1 MVEKVNKQKELTELN
16 SNLPSG
22 IFENNY
28 SMPNNYF
35 TELPDAIVEKVK
47 DIDTDTEAELEFST
61 FTQGEKNTN
70 KVVPINYFNSL
81 PSLILDKINK
91 KNLPAAINRKK
102 KMVSFAIAAT
112 CITLLGLILFFSK
125 KDNFIQSRNGLSNSN
140 LSKMN
145 NVRNALTVENNLENI
160 NDEEIVLFLK
170 ENGHDINAAVI
181 ASLTDDILLPG
192 MNDYFCDQ
200 ITLNKYLYNSINQ

>member
-1 MVEKVNKQKELTELN
+1 MVKKVDIQKELSELN

-22 IFENNY
+22 LFDNNY
-28 SMPNNYF
+28 ETPNNYF
-35 TELPDAIVEKVK
+35 TELPGAIFEKVK
-47 DIDTDTEAELEFST
+47 GFDRNTESELEFSV
-61 FTQGEKNTN
+61 FTSGETNTN
-70 KVVPINYFNSL
+70 NIVPINYFNSL
-81 PSLILDKINK
+81 PKLILDKIK
-91 KNLPAAINRKK
+91 KERVSDSNRKK
-102 KMVSFAIAAT
+102 KLSFIATAAF
-112 CITLLGLILFFSK
+112 CITLLGFILFFGK
-125 KDNFIQSRNGLSNSN
+125 KDNLIQPINELANSNSLKFN
-140 LSKMN
+140 TI
-145 NVRNALTVENNLENI
+145 RNILTIENNLENI

>member
-61 FTQGEKNTN
+61 FTQGETNTN

-145 NVRNALTVENNLENI
+145 NVRNALTVENNLKNI

>member
-1 MVEKVNKQKELTELN
+1 MVKKVDIQKELSELN

-22 IFENNY
+22 LFDNNY
-28 SMPNNYF
+28 ETPNNYF
-35 TELPDAIVEKVK
+35 TELPGAIIEKVK
-47 DIDTDTEAELEFST
+47 GIDRNTESELEFSV
-61 FTQGEKNTN
+61 FTSGETN
-70 KVVPINYFNSL
+70 INNIVPINYFNSL
-81 PSLILDKINK
+81 PKLILDKIK
-91 KNLPAAINRKK
+91 KERVSDSNRKK
-102 KMVSFAIAAT
+102 KLSFIATAAF
-112 CITLLGLILFFSK
+112 CITLLGFILFFGK
-125 KDNFIQSRNGLSNSN
+125 KDNLIQPINELANSNSLKFN
-140 LSKMN
+140 TI
-145 NVRNALTVENNLENI
+145 RNILTIENNLENI

>member
-47 DIDTDTEAELEFST
+47 DIDIDTEAELEFST
-61 FTQGEKNTN
+61 FTQGETNTN